1 METAHS
7 AGVMKG
13 PGEPKSPPFNPVLGA
28 LGRRPRGARKFASF
42 ARNCA
47 WLLEISGQWV
57 YRVL

>member
-42 ARNCA
+42 A
-47 WLLEISGQWV
+47 
-57 YRVL
+57 